1 MNAVTGW
8 DSKVT
13 FIWSVA
19 DLLRGD
25 VKAHE
30 YGQIIL
36 PFTVLRQLECALA
49 PTGAGRCPP
58 NRPPLPQPPQTRDQ
72 RQRPRTT
79 AVGLPGA
86 VAWIIAALASA
97 GFCAVMYQAKKK
109 QFAKVWGTSTL
120 TLSPIGA
127 DMRDGNTRVQM
138 SWSQVERIGDASIM
152 GPLRFGGF
160 TDVAKAVGALSA
172 ASMKRKEMALL
183 GTARL
188 TVNPDAP
195 AMVKTQVK

>member
-1 MNAVTGW
+1 MTASGFDPSNSHDPGARGPAGFTTQEVFSNIAEFESFIKRMIPTLIMLFLVTALM
-8 DSKVT
+8 
-13 FIWSVA
+13 VA
-19 DLLRGD
+19 L
-25 VKAHE
+25 
-30 YGQIIL
+30 
-36 PFTVLRQLECALA
+36 VLS
-49 PTGAGRCPP
+49 
-58 NRPPLPQPPQTRDQ
+58 
-72 RQRPRTT
+72 

-127 DMRDGNTRVQM
+127 DMQDGNTRVQM

-195 AMVKTQVK
+195 AMVKTQVKQNLGGQDPSALRPG